1 MSQSALQPERCRQ
14 PLTLAALLVCA
25 IALASSSHA
34 AFQVEV
40 LRAVG
45 GLPPHVAGSFEEPI
59 GFRQASNG
67 VYLVF
72 DRRAH
77 TVHLVDPDG
86 VGVRRVVDIGQEE
99 GRIIQPSGFDGI
111 PDGSF
116 VVADMPR
123 GQQRIQLF
131 SSTGTRLGGFFLP
144 GRPTARVVID
154 NLVLN
159 GVGSIQH
166 TGGTLLVSDP
176 ESGALFTEYSFSG
189 HPVRH
194 VGQLR
199 ERRPGHEPDLHAAL
213 NAGLPLVDPTG
224 GYYFVFI
231 TGQPVFRKYDA
242 DGRLVFERYI
252 QGREL
257 DEYLS
262 AQPTRWPRR
271 RVEDREVP
279 FVAPVIRAAA
289 VDSEGQ
295 LWISLGVPY
304 TYVYDTAGE
313 KVRTVQFRAAG
324 IISPTSLSFSHTGRL
339 LVTPGCY
346 EFDPR

>member
-1 MSQSALQPERCRQ
+1 M
-14 PLTLAALLVCA
+14 
-25 IALASSSHA
+25 
-34 AFQVEV
+34 QVET

-45 GLPPHVAGSFEEPI
+45 GLPPHVAGAFEEPI
-59 GFRQASNG
+59 AFRQASNG

-77 TVHLVDPDG
+77 AVHLVDADG
-86 VGVRRVVDIGQEE
+86 GGTRRVVDIGQEE
-99 GRIIQPSGFDGI
+99 GRIIQPSGFHST

-131 SSTGTRLGGFFLP
+131 SSTGSRLGGFFLP
-144 GRPTARVVID
+144 GRPAARVTID
-154 NLVLN
+154 NMVLN
-159 GVGSIQH
+159 GVGSVQH
-166 TGGTLLVSDP
+166 TGATLLVSHP
-176 ESGALFTEYSFSG
+176 ESGALFTEYAFSG

-194 VGQLR
+194 VGQSR
-199 ERRPGHEPDLHAAL
+199 ERRPDHEPDLHAAL
-213 NAGLPLVDPTG
+213 NAGFPLVDPNG

-231 TGQPVFRKYDA
+231 TGQPMFRKYDA
-242 DGRLVFERYI
+242 HGQLVFERYI

-257 DEYLS
+257 DQYL
-262 AQPTRWPRR
+262 ATQPTRWPSR

-279 FVAPVIRAAA
+279 FVVPVIRAAA
-289 VDSEGQ
+289 VDPQGR
-295 LWISLGVPY
+295 LWISLSVPY
-304 TYVYDTAGE
+304 TYVYDSDGE

-324 IISPTSLSFSHTGRL
+324 IVSPTSLYFSYTGRL